1 MSHQYSPAFERAGRF
16 VAKHAKLVILAWIAV
31 GVLVNTAW
39 PQLERVANEHSVSPL
54 PTGEVSPALASMKE
68 MGKAFGRPGIDNA
81 VIIVMH
87 SDKGF
92 DADARARYSAL
103 IQRLSGNKEYVT
115 FVQDQLGDPR
125 MRSNP
130 VARKQVLSEDGTTW
144 YALAGLAG
152 DLGTPLAQRAY
163 RSVDDLVKQTFAGSS
178 TTATITGAAGTV
190 TDMGNTA
197 LGDLPKIGAVTVV
210 VIGLILLLV
219 FRSWFTAMLPLL
231 VMGVSLLIARG
242 VIAGL
247 AERGLVPVS
256 SVSAGL
262 MMAVLMGASVNYT
275 VFLVSRYHERIRA
288 GERPPD
294 ALAHACGSMTRVIL
308 ATAATVAIA
317 NIAQLT
323 AKLAFLAAAG
333 PAVSMGVI
341 VAFFVVTTML
351 PATLSLAATRGL
363 GLPGSDRTDVYW
375 HRMGV
380 NIVRH
385 PWPFFGVATVI
396 LMAAASFVPF
406 MRPSFDMSR
415 VLPESAQSNQGM
427 RVLNAHFPANSVMPQ
442 YLLIQAS
449 SDLRN
454 PRALAD
460 LDQMAERIS
469 QLKGVGRVVGITR
482 PDGNKLTQA
491 TLAWQIGYMGTQID
505 KTSGQVNAD
514 LRPQLDRMSKLA
526 DVMSAMTN
534 ELGDGDLA
542 RMQQMMPQ
550 MLSMAKEVEGQLDRY
565 QSLIS
570 QMGTVVGMV
579 DQLAKMGPSVE
590 ATFAALDA
598 GASLTRTLAESPFCP
613 VQPDCVK
620 LRDQLV
626 ALRDTGPLSSV
637 ESLRES
643 VRAVAGGKTITQL
656 LGDMNS
662 QFSQIRGLLAK
673 LPEMERKFER
683 ISGYFQQLQ
692 GLGMGMNSVKTMG
705 VRIRDLNTQL
715 EDTVRSMGEAA
726 MTLQAIGKDSNSA
739 AASGFSVPEAMLQNP
754 GFKELSSAFLQD
766 GGHTAM
772 YLVQSPLNPYGPEA
786 MQLSRDMERVGNEA
800 TPNTALAGAKVSVG
814 GFPAINAD
822 LKKAYDSD
830 LREIIVVTLLIIFLV
845 MCLLLRAVVAP
856 LYLLGTVLLTYIASL
871 GIGVLVFQ
879 VLLGQQLDWA
889 VPAMTFV
896 LIVAVGADYNMLF
909 ISRLR
914 EESARNMR
922 VGIIRTVRQTG
933 SVITSAGLVFAA
945 SLLGM
950 MVGSVNQMVQ
960 MGFIIGVG
968 ILLDTFVVRTL
979 MVPTLAQAFG
989 KLSWWPS
996 KA

>member
-1 MSHQYSPAFERAGRF
+1 MSHQYSPAFERAGRL

-92 DADARARYSAL
+92 DADAQARYSAL
-103 IQRLSGNKEYVT
+103 IDRLGGNKEYVT

-125 MRSNP
+125 MRNNP

-144 YALAGLAG
+144 YAMAGLAG
-152 DLGTPLAQRAY
+152 DLGTPLAQRSY
-163 RSVDDLVKQTFAGSS
+163 RSVDDLVKQTFAGSA
-178 TTATITGAAGTV
+178 TTANITGAAGTI
-190 TDMGNTA
+190 TDMGNAA

-231 VMGVSLLIARG
+231 VMGMSLLIARG

-247 AERGLVPVS
+247 ADRSLVPVS

-288 GERPPD
+288 GEEPPE

-341 VAFFVVTTML
+341 VAFFVVTTLL

-363 GLPGSDRTDVYW
+363 GLPGPDRAGVYW
-375 HRMGV
+375 HRMGANV
-380 NIVRH
+380 VRH
-385 PWPFFGVATVI
+385 PWPVFGVAIVI
-396 LMAAASFVPF
+396 LLAAASFVPF

-415 VLPESAQSNQGM
+415 VLPDSAQSNQGM
-427 RVLNAHFPANSVMPQ
+427 HILNAHFPANSVMPQ
-442 YLLIQAS
+442 YLLIQAP

-454 PRALAD
+454 PRALGD

-469 QLKGVGRVVGITR
+469 QLKGVGKVVGITR

-514 LRPQLDRMSKLA
+514 LRPQLERMSQLA

-570 QMGTVVGMV
+570 QMGTVAGMV
-579 DQLAKMGPSVE
+579 DQLATMGPSVE
-590 ATFAALDA
+590 ATFSALDA
-598 GASLTRTLAESPFCP
+598 GVSLTQTLTESPFCP

-643 VRAVAGGKTITQL
+643 VRTVTGGKTITQL

-662 QFSQIRGLLAK
+662 QFKQIRGLLVK

-683 ISGYFQQLQ
+683 ISGYFQQLK
-692 GLGMGMNSVKTMG
+692 GLGVDMNSVKTMG

-715 EDTVRSMGEAA
+715 EDAARSMGEAA
-726 MTLQAIGKDSNSA
+726 VTLQTIGKDSNSP
-739 AASGFSVPEAMLQNP
+739 AASGFSVPGAMLQNP

-766 GGHTAM
+766 DGRTAM

-800 TPNTALAGAKVSVG
+800 TPNTALAGATVSVG

-830 LREIIVVTLLIIFLV
+830 LREIIVVTLLIIFVV

-914 EESARNMR
+914 EESARGMR
-922 VGIIRTVRQTG
+922 LGIIRTVRQTG

-968 ILLDTFVVRTL
+968 ILLDTFIVRTL